1 MQMLS
6 YIAIGLALA
15 LASADAQFTTVGSC
29 SAETVAAVVAKIP
42 GNDVCNMA
50 GYRIVNAGNLGL
62 SLDSITDDLASV
74 CNGACGGTLSKFLS
88 TCGTEGR
95 SFAYLITIS
104 CLRRPDNSY
113 CVEQL
118 PNLLNTTNFMAAE
131 SCLTYTPGTLCPIGC
146 AEPLRRV
153 IDQMRCCYRPLY
165 GNGDVKK
172 RFPALYNGLIVTTL
186 KLFSI
191 C

>member
-1 MQMLS
+1 
-6 YIAIGLALA
+6 
-15 LASADAQFTTVGSC
+15 
-29 SAETVAAVVAKIP
+29 
-42 GNDVCNMA
+42 MA

-62 SLDSITDDLASV
+62 SLDSLTNDLATV

-104 CLRRPDNSY
+104 CLRRPDNGY

-118 PNLLNTTNFMAAE
+118 PNLLNITNFMAAE

-146 AEPLRRV
+146 AEPLPYKPG
-153 IDQMRCCYRPLY
+153 IITAKCT
-165 GNGDVKK
+165 
-172 RFPALYNGLIVTTL
+172 AL
-186 KLFSI
+186 KLTGSTVYEALFKQTNKQGRRCDSRHQKSKTKT
-191 C
+191 